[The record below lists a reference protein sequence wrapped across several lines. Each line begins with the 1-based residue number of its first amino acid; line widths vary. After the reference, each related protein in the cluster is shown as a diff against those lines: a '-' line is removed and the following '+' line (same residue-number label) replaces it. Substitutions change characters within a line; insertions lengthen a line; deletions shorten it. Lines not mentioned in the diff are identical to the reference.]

1 MAMLHRQL
9 FQDNDNLMMISIF
22 NPLINVQSLIKIFS
36 LVVVHANK
44 TEFVKQMHAGDF
56 RDIAWVSQRS
66 IAHAAIL

>member
-22 NPLINVQSLIKIFS
+22 NPLINVQSLIFS
-36 LVVVHANK
+36 LVVVYANK
-44 TEFVKQMHAGDF
+44 TEFVTQMHAGDF